1 VEEGGVERVPDDRTF
16 ERFAGICAIV
26 VGAGGFAYAVAFVV
40 ILRGSEGSGAEK
52 ASALFLLL
60 GGLLTTAV
68 LVALYERLRASAG
81 AFALWALLLGVV
93 AALSSAAHGGYD
105 LANAINKPGTNLSLP
120 SSTDPRGLMTFGVT
134 AIAALVFGWLI
145 LRTGAFPRNLGYLA
159 LASGVLL
166 VVIYLGRLIVL
177 DPKSPVL
184 LVAALLAGFIVDP
197 LFYIWLGMELRRG
210 EHS

>member
-1 VEEGGVERVPDDRTF
+1 MERVPDDRTF
-16 ERFAGICAIV
+16 ERFAGVCAIV
-26 VGAGGFAYAVAFVV
+26 VGAGGFAYAIAFVT
-40 ILRGSEGSGAEK
+40 ILNGGGKSAEK
-52 ASALFLLL
+52 ASSVFLLL
-60 GGLLTTAV
+60 GGLLSTAV
-68 LVALYERLRASAG
+68 LVALYERLRVRGG

-93 AALSSAAHGGYD
+93 AAIGSSVHGGYD
-105 LANAINKPGTNLSLP
+105 LANAINHPKTNLSLP
-120 SSTDPRGLMTFGVT
+120 SAVDPRGLMTFGVT

-197 LFYIWLGMELRRG
+197 LFYVWLGMELRRG
-210 EHS
+210 EQREHG

>member
-1 VEEGGVERVPDDRTF
+1 MERVPDDRTF

-26 VGAGGFAYAVAFVV
+26 VGAGGFAYAIAFVT
-40 ILRGSEGSGAEK
+40 ILNGGGNSAEK
-52 ASALFLLL
+52 ASSVFLLL
-60 GGLLTTAV
+60 GGLLSTAV
-68 LVALYERLRASAG
+68 LVGLYERLRVRGG

-93 AALSSAAHGGYD
+93 AAIGSAVHGGYD
-105 LANAINKPGTNLSLP
+105 LANAINHPKTNLSLP
-120 SSTDPRGLMTFGVT
+120 SSVDPRGLLTFGVT
-134 AIAALVFGWLI
+134 AIAALVVGWLI

-166 VVIYLGRLIVL
+166 IVIYLGRLIVL

-197 LFYIWLGMELRRG
+197 AFYVWLGMELRRG
-210 EHS
+210 ERREHG